1 MIREAGSGSVGG
13 SGEFSYGPGTPMDFY
28 RRIKVSTIAQRFVMA

>member
-13 SGEFSYGPGTPMDFY
+13 SGEFSYGPGTPMAAAVCDG
-28 RRIKVSTIAQRFVMA
+28 IVCSASGQ